1 MGRASTF
8 CAAGPPPAPGVSQP
22 PQYGATLERDGSVTT
37 CAVPAP
43 GAAATCAQNWNPDA
57 PILPLGDRNLRGG
70 VGCTARPTGITCKLT
85 GGRAKGKGFW
95 ISATG
100 VAELRR

>member
-1 MGRASTF
+1 MARCGASSRSRPARARRD
-8 CAAGPPPAPGVSQP
+8 AAAVRRD
-22 PQYGATLERDGSVTT
+22 GAHGSVTT

-85 GGRAKGKGFW
+85 GGRAKGKGFS